1 MSPYGLDRRN
11 VETFFRGT
19 LRFVYD
25 LSFSHRPGHLT
36 FSLITRYPGFSSLMD
51 SFSSLGLLNTSDTL
65 VLQSWETFAWQSLA
79 LLPENASS
87 RRSHKKHALPPLES
101 LVALEQV
108 QPLLQALE
116 WLGLVRPQM
125 QTGPSDMPPLPKDP
139 MTPLDIFAYL
149 LAHKLKYAPHERDM
163 VVLSNEIITQ
173 ARAKGEDD
181 SKKTALP
188 ATVHTSTLISYGT
201 KIPNVGFKG
210 ERPAS
215 AMART
220 VGIPVAL
227 AALFIADGT
236 IQATGRFTGVQSPF
250 VPNVYNPILDGL
262 AKVGISFTEST
273 RTVQRATT
281 FGSKAT
287 CGTVEDSLRMTD
299 KMWYSKHDSVG
310 SGRALEKGGMAPPK
324 YDLDSDK
331 GWKEDEVVEL
341 NRKAAWT

>member
-1 MSPYGLDRRN
+1 
-11 VETFFRGT
+11 
-19 LRFVYD
+19 
-25 LSFSHRPGHLT
+25 
-36 FSLITRYPGFSSLMD
+36 MD
-51 SFSSLGLLNTSDTL
+51 SFSSLGLLNASDTL
-65 VLQSWETFAWQSLA
+65 VLDSWETFAWQSLA
-79 LLPENASS
+79 LVPEHASS
-87 RRSHKKHALPPLES
+87 SRSHKKRTLPPLES

-173 ARAKGEDD
+173 ARVREEDE
-181 SKKTALP
+181 SKKPIVP

-220 VGIPVAL
+220 VGFPVAL
-227 AALFIADGT
+227 AALLIADGT
-236 IQATGRFTGVQSPF
+236 IQAGAGWFTGVQSP
-250 VPNVYNPILDGL
+250 VAPYVYNPILDGL

-273 RTVQRATT
+273 RSVQRAAVY
-281 FGSKAT
+281 GSKAT

-299 KMWYSKHDSVG
+299 KMRNLRFDGVG
-310 SGRALEKGGMAPPK
+310 GGRALERGGMVSPM
-324 YDLDSDK
+324 YDLDSDE
-331 GWKEDEVVEL
+331 GWREEEVEL
-341 NRKAAWT
+341 HRKAAWR

>member
-1 MSPYGLDRRN
+1 
-11 VETFFRGT
+11 
-19 LRFVYD
+19 
-25 LSFSHRPGHLT
+25 
-36 FSLITRYPGFSSLMD
+36 MD

-79 LLPENASS
+79 LLPEHASS
-87 RRSHKKHALPPLES
+87 SKSYKKRALPPLES

-125 QTGPSDMPPLPKDP
+125 QTSPSDMPPLPKDP

-173 ARAKGEDD
+173 ARVKTEDD
-181 SKKTALP
+181 SKKTTLP

-201 KIPNVGFKG
+201 KTPNVGFKG

-236 IQATGRFTGVQSPF
+236 IQAGAGSFTGVQSPF
-250 VPNVYNPILDGL
+250 APGVYNPILDGL
-262 AKVGISFTEST
+262 AKVGISFVEST
-273 RTVQRATT
+273 RAVQRATA
-281 FGSKAT
+281 FGSKVT
-287 CGTVEDSLRMTD
+287 CGTVEDALRMTHR
-299 KMWYSKHDSVG
+299 MRFLNAEGVG
-310 SGRALEKGGMAPPK
+310 SGRVLERGPMLAPI

-331 GWKEDEVVEL
+331 GWKEDEVVEWSGIGRRL
-341 NRKAAWT
+341 GGRQDGL